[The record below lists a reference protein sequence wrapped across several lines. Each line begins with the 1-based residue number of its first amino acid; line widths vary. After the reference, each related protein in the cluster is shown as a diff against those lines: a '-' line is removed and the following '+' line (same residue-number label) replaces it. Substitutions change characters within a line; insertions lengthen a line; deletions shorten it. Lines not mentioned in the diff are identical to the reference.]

1 MKKLIAVLASLLF
14 LSGCIQITEEVF
26 IEKDG
31 SGKYQM
37 IVDMEQMQEMM
48 DMFKALGADSS
59 KENVDLGGAAFDSLQ
74 NSMGDLSGVPGISEF
89 TKEKKGNTVII
100 SFRFRDVKALND
112 AMRKR
117 SEKTANREDLYV
129 YTPGNF
135 EFRDTTVFGLG
146 DLDGAMKGADGGSDS
161 TAMAMEMVKGL
172 MGDMTYTTIYHFP
185 GQVTNFTNKDAQL
198 DADGKTLRLKIN
210 MFDKDKQATLQNKVT
225 YKK

>member
-31 SGKYQM
+31 SGRYQM

-74 NSMGDLSGVPGISEF
+74 NSMGDLSNVPGISEF
-89 TKEKKGNTVII
+89 TKEKKGNAVII

-129 YTPGNF
+129 YSPGNF

-146 DLDGAMKGADGGSDS
+146 ELDGAMKGMDGGSDS

-185 GQVTNFTNKDAQL
+185 GQVTQFSNKDAQL